1 MHFNK
6 SESLKEL
13 APALAKMM
21 GQIGPAMKDTL
32 NPHFGKKYVTL
43 AGCHAVAIGPM
54 RENGFSFP
62 MFPSLDRENGVLT
75 VTALLLHVSGEY
87 LEGSISIPLPAN
99 YDAQKVLAAETYARR
114 GLYCMVG
121 VVPDDDDDGESLVA
135 RGNGQER
142 RPEPRREPPAP
153 TQKQRNDRMA
163 SDRDEREEPS
173 ARRPSEPPPKQ
184 LTEELADRGIAN
196 VPADD
201 DTKPA
206 KSNEM
211 LDHALHEVFTRLKEL
226 GKNPQQL
233 MMIAKEATG
242 LHPNAWTVAD
252 GRKFLSFAAE
262 RFPQ

>member
-1 MHFNK
+1 MHYNK

-13 APALAKMM
+13 ATALAKMM

-153 TQKQRNDRMA
+153 KPVAQEK
-163 SDRDEREEPS
+163 
-173 ARRPSEPPPKQ
+173 RPSEPPPKQ

>member
-1 MHFNK
+1 MHYNR

-13 APALAKMM
+13 APALAKAMAE
-21 GQIGPAMKDTL
+21 IGPALKDKT
-32 NPHFGKKYVTL
+32 NPHFKSKYANL
-43 AGCHAVAIGPM
+43 ASCHAVSVGPLTA
-54 RENGFSFP
+54 NGFSFP
-62 MFPSLDRENGVLT
+62 MFPSYDRSTNVLS
-75 VTALLLHVSGEY
+75 VAALLLHASGEFI
-87 LEGSISIPLPAN
+87 EGTLSIPLRDGAN
-99 YDAQKVLAAETYARR
+99 AQDVLAAETYARR
-114 GLYCMVG
+114 GLYSIVG
-121 VVPDDDDDGESLVA
+121 VIPDDDDDGETAVG
-135 RGNGQER
+135 RGRQEA

-153 TQKQRNDRMA
+153 KPHAQEK
-163 SDRDEREEPS
+163 
-173 ARRPSEPPPKQ
+173 RPSEPPPKQ